1 MEKRREKTM
10 NEEELHKETF
20 DNQVQRVKMMI
31 NTCGCNSYEA
41 VEVLQEALKQ
51 AKKKYLEDE
60 KAGRLDKWKKVM
72 KKEKLKFTGGN

>member
-31 NTCGCNSYEA
+31 NTCGCNSYET